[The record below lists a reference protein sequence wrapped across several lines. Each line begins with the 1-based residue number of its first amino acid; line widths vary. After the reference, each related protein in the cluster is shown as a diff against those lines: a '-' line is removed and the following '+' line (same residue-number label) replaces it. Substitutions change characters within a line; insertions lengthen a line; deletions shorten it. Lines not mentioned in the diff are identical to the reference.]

1 MLGSVV
7 RVLRSGLPPLRPGR
21 TFAATG
27 SGLSGAGLYTALGHA
42 FFYFLSR
49 GPQLRAPSA
58 LRGTSGGADHD
69 YPGGA
74 RTTLWKAL
82 VQLPTRA
89 RRTGFYPRVGAP
101 IATRL
106 RPFA

>member
-1 MLGSVV
+1 MLGLVV

-27 SGLSGAGLYTALGHA
+27 SGLSGAALYTALGHA

-58 LRGTSGGADHD
+58 LRWTSGGATITIPVGQAHCGHHRSNS
-69 YPGGA
+69 P
-74 RTTLWKAL
+74 
-82 VQLPTRA
+82 RA
-89 RRTGFYPRVGAP
+89 RRTVFYHRFGAP
-101 IATRL
+101 IATML
-106 RPFA
+106 RPF